1 LGLNFEPIYGFEGL
15 LEPQAHRTNPQWPL
29 PPDDP
34 GHDRTRS
41 PLDEV
46 WGEFAE
52 LIHFGRTRARDHPV
66 FWVID
71 NQPYYELL
79 DNLVLMM
86 FYTGRPN
93 EVLAKRAK
101 IKRWT
106 LQTRRL
112 HNLQGQSM
120 EV

>member
-1 LGLNFEPIYGFEGL
+1 LGYYN
-15 LEPQAHRTNPQWPL
+15 
-29 PPDDP
+29 
-34 GHDRTRS
+34 
-41 PLDEV
+41 
-46 WGEFAE
+46 
-52 LIHFGRTRARDHPV
+52 
-66 FWVID
+66 